1 MLNDI
6 NSIQNDDL
14 LLKDKFELSKENK
27 GKEINIAES
36 AEADDFEDDDDD
48 DENDDNDNESD
59 NMQELISEDNCEDE
73 NYIAK
78 LTKGTDGI
86 EYPGH
91 LNHLYGSIL
100 DAESIVNDLD
110 REIALFYISERIN
123 RYIEVEC
130 KGLSDTITSRRL
142 EQKLYLTSKW
152 NYDTYDNFDIDDD
165 SNNQRNPIM
174 MNH

>member
-1 MLNDI
+1 MSIRDKQLKLYIEKQLKSKLKKTLALNSRPTIRPKSRKNAHSRNKDSDIERFNPSASSSPQMLNDI

-78 LTKGTDGI
+78 LTKGNRWYR
-86 EYPGH
+86 YPGH

-100 DAESIVNDLD
+100 
-110 REIALFYISERIN
+110 
-123 RYIEVEC
+123 
-130 KGLSDTITSRRL
+130 
-142 EQKLYLTSKW
+142 
-152 NYDTYDNFDIDDD
+152 
-165 SNNQRNPIM
+165 
-174 MNH
+174 